1 MRSHY
6 VRLMMAAVLC
16 LVVSGIAVGQA
27 QKKAAEKKAAAP
39 GKKYDPR
46 DFTGFWEGPPPGE
59 RPAEEARPAFTAQ
72 GAELQKK
79 RMPIYI
85 SKTERLKNVENPGC
99 RHATCSNDPIHACN
113 PVGFPRLVW
122 EENEPIEFIFTQGRI
137 FQLFQWGRTLRELW
151 LDGRKLPTG
160 QDLENLGPSWFGIS
174 VARWEGNTLVVE
186 TTGFDERMWP
196 DEYAH
201 PLSFDARIEE
211 RYTRVDADT
220 IDGEMTIYDSKNY
233 TGPWRYEVKT
243 ATPFVRH
250 FKRMDDKD
258 VNFFGWKGLF
268 SGITEAACA
277 PMNEVGDFNKRI
289 RDRAIFGD
297 NVPNYQK

>member
-1 MRSHY
+1 MRNHY
-6 VRLMMAAVLC
+6 VRLMMAAVLY
-16 LVVSGIAVGQA
+16 LVVSGIALGQA
-27 QKKAAEKKAAAP
+27 QKAAENKAAAP
-39 GKKYDPR
+39 AKKYDPR

-122 EENEPIEFIFTQGRI
+122 EENEPIEFIHTQGRI

-151 LDGRKLPTG
+151 MDGRKLPTG
-160 QDLENLGPSWFGIS
+160 QDLENLGPGWFGIS

-211 RYTRVDADT
+211 RYTRVGADT
-220 IDGEMTIYDSKNY
+220 IDGEMTIYDPKNY
-233 TGPWRYEVKT
+233 NGPWRYEVKT
-243 ATPFVRH
+243 STPFVRH

>member
-39 GKKYDPR
+39 AKKYDPR

-122 EENEPIEFIFTQGRI
+122 EENEPIEFIHMQGRI

-151 LDGRKLPTG
+151 MDGRKLPSG

-201 PLSFDARIEE
+201 PMSFDARIEE

-220 IDGEMTIYDSKNY
+220 IDGEMTIYDPKNY

-243 ATPFVRH
+243 STPFVRH

-268 SGITEAACA
+268 SGITEASCA